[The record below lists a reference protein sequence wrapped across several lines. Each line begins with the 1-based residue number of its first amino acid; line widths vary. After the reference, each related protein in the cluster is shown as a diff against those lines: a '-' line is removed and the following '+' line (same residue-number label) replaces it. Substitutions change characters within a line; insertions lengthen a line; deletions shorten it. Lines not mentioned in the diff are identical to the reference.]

1 MTQYATATD
10 QATPEASLE
19 EPSPSTS
26 HAARRLGIAA
36 LWLFAAIPAGLALRT
51 AVKAPRMHVLL
62 DYWHVLAKITDDNG
76 HLEFG
81 QLFTYHLD
89 QPFVVPSLLFW
100 ADAAW
105 LGGDNRALTVLTV
118 LLTAGIVL
126 ILRTMLPATLSPVT
140 KTALTA
146 AMSWLLLSS
155 HAAELW
161 LQGTNGISWV
171 PAVFFCTIAIALA
184 HRGRPWPAGI
194 AAALGCLSF
203 GAALPIW
210 LVIALIFWLRNDTRR
225 RILVPGIIGLVV
237 VIAWWATKPA
247 GQQSLAT
254 SAFDPDGRLSV
265 VAAALG
271 GLWSADLAVI
281 AIIAGAATLLAVV
294 LLATR
299 TIFDRIRSTA
309 TSADAGWIGLATYSL
324 AMAIMLGLGR
334 TTSQVPGGNVGLISR
349 YVLIAALATT
359 ALLALWTLHRP
370 QWPIRY
376 TVAMIVTISLATH
389 AIGGIKAD
397 NVRGGYTPLALA
409 AVALRVDAPTVL
421 DALHIQRG
429 VIPAAKA
436 LQAYPFSPGFTLGC
450 RGPELGDH
458 FDASTA
464 TPLPTSQGEITST
477 TITADS
483 TITGW
488 ATIDTSPPDC
498 ILITDN
504 TGTIVGGGITGLP
517 RTTTQPPTTPDG
529 TTWQAVAAPHTT
541 ELNVIAAK
549 NGTFYRLQP
558 APATP

>member
-1 MTQYATATD
+1 MTQYAPATD
-10 QATPEASLE
+10 QATL
-19 EPSPSTS
+19 EPSPSTGR
-26 HAARRLGIAA
+26 AVQRLGIAA
-36 LWLFAAIPAGLALRT
+36 LWLFAAIPAGLALR
-51 AVKAPRMHVLL
+51 AALKAPRMHVLL
-62 DYWHVLAKITDDNG
+62 DYWHVLAKITDDSG
-76 HLEFG
+76 HLELG
-81 QLFTYHLD
+81 QVFTYHLD
-89 QPFVVPSLLFW
+89 QPFIVPSLLFW

-126 ILRTMLPATLSPVT
+126 TLRTMLPTSLSPVT

-171 PAVFFCTIAIALA
+171 PAVFFCTVAIACA
-184 HRGRPWPAGI
+184 HRGRPWLAGI

-210 LVIALIFWLRNDTRR
+210 FVLALIFWLRNDTRR
-225 RILVPGIIGLVV
+225 HVLVPSVIGLVV

-281 AIIAGAATLLAVV
+281 AVIAGAATLLALT
-294 LLATR
+294 LLSARATPR
-299 TIFDRIRSTA
+299 
-309 TSADAGWIGLATYSL
+309 DAGWVGLAAYSL
-324 AMAIMLGLGR
+324 ALAIMLGLGR

-349 YVLIAALATT
+349 YVLIAALAAS
-359 ALLALWTLHRP
+359 ALIALWTLHRP
-370 QWPIRY
+370 QWPLRY
-376 TVAMIVTISLATH
+376 TAALMVTVSLVTH
-389 AIGGIKAD
+389 AIGGVKAD
-397 NVRGGYTPLALA
+397 NVRRDYTPLALA

-421 DALHIQRG
+421 DTLHIQRG

-436 LQAYPFSPGFTLGC
+436 LQAYPFSADFTLGC
-450 RGPELGDH
+450 GGPELGDH
-458 FDASTA
+458 IDAP
-464 TPLPTSQGEITST
+464 PLTTSQGAIDGTAL
-477 TITADS
+477 TADNI
-483 TITGW
+483 ITGW

-498 ILITDN
+498 ILVTDN

-517 RTTTQPPTTPDG
+517 RTATQPPTTPDG
-529 TTWQAVAAPHTT
+529 TAWQAVAAPHTT
-541 ELNVIAAK
+541 GLNVIAAK

-558 APATP
+558 ASAEPTK

>member
-1 MTQYATATD
+1 MTQYAPATD
-10 QATPEASLE
+10 QATPEGSSD
-19 EPSPSTS
+19 EPSRPTGRAV
-26 HAARRLGIAA
+26 HRLGIAA

-62 DYWHVLAKITDDNG
+62 DYWHVLAKITDDSG

-81 QLFTYHLD
+81 QVFTYHLD
-89 QPFVVPSLLFW
+89 QPFIVPSLLFW
-100 ADAAW
+100 TDAAW
-105 LGGDNRALTVLTV
+105 LGGDNRALTILTV

-126 ILRTMLPATLSPVT
+126 ALRTMLPATLSPVR

-171 PAVFFCTIAIALA
+171 PAVFFCTVAIAYA

-194 AAALGCLSF
+194 AATLGCLSF

-210 LVIALIFWLRNDTRR
+210 FVIALIFWLRNDTRR
-225 RILVPGIIGLVV
+225 RVLVPGVIGLVV
-237 VIAWWATKPA
+237 VIAWWSTKPA

-281 AIIAGAATLLAVV
+281 AVIAGAATLLALA
-294 LLATR
+294 LLSAR
-299 TIFDRIRSTA
+299 TILDRPVTQR
-309 TSADAGWIGLATYSL
+309 DAGWVGLAAYSL
-324 AMAIMLGLGR
+324 ALAIMLGLGR
-334 TTSQVPGGNVGLISR
+334 TTGQVPGGNVGLISR

-370 QWPIRY
+370 QWPLRY
-376 TVAMIVTISLATH
+376 TVALIVTISLATH

-421 DALHIQRG
+421 DTLHIQRG
-429 VIPAAKA
+429 VIPATKA
-436 LQAYPFSPGFTLGC
+436 LQAYPFSPSFTLGC
-450 RGPELGDH
+450 GGPELGDH

-464 TPLPTSQGEITST
+464 TPLTTSQGAINGT
-477 TITADS
+477 TLTADS
-483 TITGW
+483 LITGW

-498 ILITDN
+498 ILVTDN
-504 TGTIVGGGITGLP
+504 TGTIVGGGVTGLP
-517 RTTTQPPTTPDG
+517 RTATQPPTTPDG
-529 TTWQAVAAPHTT
+529 STWQAVAAPHTT
-541 ELNVIAAK
+541 GLNVIAAK
-549 NGTFYRLQP
+549 NGTFHRLQP

>member
-10 QATPEASLE
+10 QATPEGSAV
-19 EPSPSTS
+19 EPSPSTA
-26 HAARRLGIAA
+26 HTARRLGIAA

-76 HLEFG
+76 HLQLG
-81 QLFTYHLD
+81 QVFTYHLD

-126 ILRTMLPATLSPVT
+126 ALRTMLPATLSPVT

-171 PAVFFCTIAIALA
+171 PAVFFCTIAIAFA

-210 LVIALIFWLRNDTRR
+210 FVIALIFWLRNDTRR
-225 RILVPGIIGLVV
+225 RVLVPGIIGLVV

-247 GQQSLAT
+247 GQQSLAS

-281 AIIAGAATLLAVV
+281 AVIAGAATILPLTLLSA
-294 LLATR
+294 R
-299 TIFDRIRSTA
+299 TIIDRPNALRDS
-309 TSADAGWIGLATYSL
+309 GWVGLAAYSL
-324 AMAIMLGLGR
+324 ALAVMVGLGR
-334 TTSQVPGGNVGLISR
+334 TTGQVPGGNVGLISR
-349 YVLIAALATT
+349 YVLIAALATS
-359 ALLALWTLHRP
+359 ALLALAVLHRP
-370 QWPIRY
+370 QWPLRHAVALLV
-376 TVAMIVTISLATH
+376 TVSLVTH
-389 AIGGIKAD
+389 GIGGIKAD
-397 NVRGGYTPLALA
+397 NVRGGYAPLALA

-436 LQAYPFSPGFTLGC
+436 LQAYPFSPAFTLGC
-450 RGPELGDH
+450 SGPELGDH

-464 TPLPTSQGEITST
+464 TLLPTSQGEITST
-477 TITADS
+477 TVTADS

-517 RTTTQPPTTPDG
+517 RTANQPSTAPDG
-529 TTWQAVAAPHTT
+529 STWQAVAAPNKT

-549 NGTFYRLQP
+549 NGKFYRLQP
-558 APATP
+558 APPKP